1 MAYICRILII
11 YIMEITTIRTTKEVR
26 DKLEELKV
34 KYQYT
39 TLGDC
44 IKGICLFIDRN
55 SLNPTAVYAEEY
67 TAIFRSDLRMYFEE
81 LRKLI
86 DGRDQS
92 MRKFLGA
99 IEKSYLKPLI
109 SNTAVK
115 NTIEAH
121 DLTPPPP
128 QSVLK
133 VEPKIEDK
141 KATNKTDSQELE
153 RLSNKVEL
161 LKKAYEEI
169 SNLYEIY
176 KDKLSHLISNVKLSK
191 SMVGEEYISINM
203 THQEWKKFKD
213 SIPNL

>member
-1 MAYICRILII
+1 
-11 YIMEITTIRTTKEVR
+11 MEITTIRTTKEVR

-34 KYQYT
+34 KFQYT

-141 KATNKTDSQELE
+141 KATNNTDNQELK

-161 LKKAYEEI
+161 LNKAYEEV
-169 SNLYEIY
+169 NKLYDTY
-176 KDKLSHLISNVKLSK
+176 KDKLSYIISNVKLSR
-191 SMVGEEYISINM
+191 SMVGEEYVSINM
-203 THQEWKKFKD
+203 THEEWKKFKD

>member
-1 MAYICRILII
+1 
-11 YIMEITTIRTTKEVR
+11 MEITTIRTTKEVR

-34 KYQYT
+34 TYQYT

-169 SNLYEIY
+169 SSLYEIY
-176 KDKLSHLISNVKLSK
+176 KDKLSYLISNVKLSK

-203 THQEWKKFKD
+203 THEEWKKFKE

>member
-1 MAYICRILII
+1 
-11 YIMEITTIRTTKEVR
+11 MEITTIRTTKEVR

-99 IEKSYLKPLI
+99 IEKSYLKPLM

-141 KATNKTDSQELE
+141 KATNNTDSQELE
-153 RLSNKVEL
+153 RLSKKVEL
-161 LKKAYEEI
+161 LNKAYEEI
-169 SNLYEIY
+169 SNLYEMY
-176 KDKLSHLISNVKLSK
+176 KDKLSHLINTVKLSK

-203 THQEWKKFKD
+203 THEEWKKFKE

>member
-1 MAYICRILII
+1 MAYICHILII

-34 KYQYT
+34 KFQYT

-55 SLNPTAVYAEEY
+55 SLNPNALYAEED

-86 DGRDQS
+86 DSRDQS
-92 MRKFLGA
+92 LRKFLGA
-99 IEKSYLKPLI
+99 MEKSYFKPLV
-109 SNTAVK
+109 SNTAVR

-121 DLTPPPP
+121 NLTPPPP

-141 KATNKTDSQELE
+141 KATNNTDNQELK

-161 LKKAYEEI
+161 LNKAYEEI
-169 SNLYEIY
+169 NELYDTY
-176 KDKLSHLISNVKLSK
+176 KDKLSYIISNVKLSR

-203 THQEWKKFKD
+203 THEEWKKFKD

>member
-169 SNLYEIY
+169 SSLYEIY
-176 KDKLSHLISNVKLSK
+176 KDKLSYLISNVKLSK

-203 THQEWKKFKD
+203 THEEWKKFKE
-213 SIPNL
+213 SIPNF

>member
-1 MAYICRILII
+1 
-11 YIMEITTIRTTKEVR
+11 MEITTIRTTKEVR

-141 KATNKTDSQELE
+141 KATNNTDSQELE

-176 KDKLSHLISNVKLSK
+176 KDKLSYLISNVKLSK

-203 THQEWKKFKD
+203 THEEWKKFKE

>member
-11 YIMEITTIRTTKEVR
+11 YTMEITTIRTTKEVR

-55 SLNPTAVYAEEY
+55 SLNPTAVYAEED

-92 MRKFLGA
+92 MRKFLGS
-99 IEKSYLKPLI
+99 IEKSYLKPLM

-176 KDKLSHLISNVKLSK
+176 KEKLSYIISNANSTKT
-191 SMVGEEYISINM
+191 MTGTEYVRIEITNE
-203 THQEWKKFKD
+203 EWKKFKEG
-213 SIPNL
+213 IPNL

>member
-1 MAYICRILII
+1 
-11 YIMEITTIRTTKEVR
+11 MEITTIRTTKEVR

-55 SLNPTAVYAEEY
+55 SLNPTAVYAEED
-67 TAIFRSDLRMYFEE
+67 TAILRSDLRMYFEE

-99 IEKSYLKPLI
+99 MEKSYLKPLM
-109 SNTAVK
+109 SNAAVK

-121 DLTPPPP
+121 NLTPPPP

-141 KATNKTDSQELE
+141 KATNNTDNQELK

-161 LKKAYEEI
+161 LNKAYEEV
-169 SNLYEIY
+169 NKLYDTY
-176 KDKLSHLISNVKLSK
+176 KDKLSYIISNVKLSR

-203 THQEWKKFKD
+203 THEEWKKFKD

>member
-55 SLNPTAVYAEEY
+55 SLNPTAVYAEED
-67 TAIFRSDLRMYFEE
+67 TAILRSDLRMYFEE

-99 IEKSYLKPLI
+99 MEKSYLKPLM
-109 SNTAVK
+109 SNAAVK

-153 RLSNKVEL
+153 RLSNKVDL

-169 SNLYEIY
+169 SNLYEMY

-203 THQEWKKFKD
+203 THEEWKKFKE

>member
-1 MAYICRILII
+1 
-11 YIMEITTIRTTKEVR
+11 MEITTIRTTKEVR

-55 SLNPTAVYAEEY
+55 SLNPTTVYAEED
-67 TAIFRSDLRMYFEE
+67 TAILRSDLRMYFEE

-99 IEKSYLKPLI
+99 MEKSYLKPLM
-109 SNTAVK
+109 SNAAVK

-121 DLTPPPP
+121 NLTPPPP

-141 KATNKTDSQELE
+141 KATNNTDNQELK

-161 LKKAYEEI
+161 LNKAYEEV
-169 SNLYEIY
+169 NKLYDTY
-176 KDKLSHLISNVKLSK
+176 KDKLSYIISNVKLSR

-203 THQEWKKFKD
+203 THEEWKKFKD

>member
-55 SLNPTAVYAEEY
+55 SLNPTAVYAEED
-67 TAIFRSDLRMYFEE
+67 TAILRSDLRMYFEE

-92 MRKFLGA
+92 MRKFLGS
-99 IEKSYLKPLI
+99 IEKSYLKPLM

-161 LKKAYEEI
+161 LKKSYEEI
-169 SNLYEIY
+169 SSLYEIY
-176 KDKLSHLISNVKLSK
+176 KDKLSYLISNVKLSK

-203 THQEWKKFKD
+203 THEEWKKFKE
-213 SIPNL
+213 SIPNF

>member
-55 SLNPTAVYAEEY
+55 SLNPTAVYAEED
-67 TAIFRSDLRMYFEE
+67 TAILRSDLRMYFEE

-92 MRKFLGA
+92 MRKFLGS
-99 IEKSYLKPLI
+99 IEKSYLKPLM

-169 SNLYEIY
+169 SNLYEMY
-176 KDKLSHLISNVKLSK
+176 KDKLRHLINNVKITS
-191 SMVGEEYISINM
+191 SMTGRDYVEINM
-203 THQEWKKFKD
+203 SKEEWFKFKD

>member
-34 KYQYT
+34 KFQYT

-44 IKGICLFIDRN
+44 IKAICLFIDRN
-55 SLNPTAVYAEEY
+55 SLNPNALYAEED

-86 DGRDQS
+86 DSRDQS
-92 MRKFLGA
+92 LRKFLGA
-99 IEKSYLKPLI
+99 MEKSYFKPLV
-109 SNTAVK
+109 SNTAVR

-121 DLTPPPP
+121 SLTPPPP

-141 KATNKTDSQELE
+141 KATNNTDNQELK

-161 LKKAYEEI
+161 LNKAYEEI
-169 SNLYEIY
+169 NELCDTY
-176 KDKLSHLISNVKLSK
+176 KDKLSYLISNVKLSK

-203 THQEWKKFKD
+203 THEEWKKFKD

>member
-34 KYQYT
+34 KFQYT

-99 IEKSYLKPLI
+99 MEKSYLKPLM
-109 SNTAVK
+109 SNAAVK

-121 DLTPPPP
+121 NLTPPPP

-141 KATNKTDSQELE
+141 KATNNIDSQELE

-169 SNLYEIY
+169 SNLYEMY
-176 KDKLSHLISNVKLSK
+176 KDKLSHLINNVKITS
-191 SMVGEEYISINM
+191 SMTGRDYVEINM
-203 THQEWKKFKD
+203 SKEEWFKFKD